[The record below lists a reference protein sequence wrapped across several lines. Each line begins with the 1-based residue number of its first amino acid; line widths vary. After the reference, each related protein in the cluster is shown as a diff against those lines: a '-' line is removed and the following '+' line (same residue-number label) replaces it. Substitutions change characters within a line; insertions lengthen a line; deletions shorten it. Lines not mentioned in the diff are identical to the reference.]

1 LSGPSVTADW
11 KKRRFGLFWS
21 NGLRGPYFLTRLAA
35 AYLELDLQD
44 WDVDWEREEWK
55 LIHIFLTG
63 GLFIFFFIGWL
74 VLAKQEKATK

>member
-1 LSGPSVTADW
+1 
-11 KKRRFGLFWS
+11 
-21 NGLRGPYFLTRLAA
+21 
-35 AYLELDLQD
+35 LQD